1 MRWLVCALV
10 LVGAPAAAAEGGR
23 PLRVVSLNL
32 YHGGVTSVRWG
43 DGDLLERR
51 LAMVVE
57 QLRQIDADVIGVQ
70 EASTGRD
77 RGDVAARL
85 AAALGYGW
93 VRAPAGWRWVP
104 WLVHGALGF
113 DEGPAVLS
121 RFPILSSQATAL
133 APCGLGYRRM
143 VVCARV
149 VSPDG
154 PLDACSAHTSSSAC
168 EHRSLTAALR
178 QRDGAVPLLLLGD
191 LNARPDR
198 RSIHGLER
206 KLGLVDAFA
215 TANPGA
221 PGFTV
226 WQSPRESRPTATRRV
241 DYVLARPAANGAL
254 RVAAS
259 WIVLRAPGRG
269 PDLRMLWPSD
279 HYGVLAELRFEPGAC
294 VPGDGAEVP
303 AGLPDPA
310 RERCDARPRS
320 EGPGIRSGPDEAQV
334 PARMGRGGQRPR
346 RLWALGL

>member
-1 MRWLVCALV
+1 MWWLVCAVV
-10 LVGAPAAAAEGGR
+10 LGGVPAAAGQGR

-57 QLRQIDADVIGVQ
+57 QLREIAPDVIGVQ

-85 AAALGYGW
+85 AGALGYGH
-93 VRAPAGWRWVP
+93 VRAPAGWRWMP

-133 APCGLGYRRM
+133 ASCGLAYRRM

-149 VSPDG
+149 AAPDG
-154 PLDACSAHTSSSAC
+154 PRDACSAHTSSSAC
-168 EHRSLTAALR
+168 EHRSLVAALR
-178 QRDGAVPLLLLGD
+178 RRSGTVPLLLFAD
-191 LNARPDR
+191 LNGRPDR
-198 RSIHGLER
+198 RSIRALER

-221 PGFTV
+221 QGFTV
-226 WQSPRESRPTATRRV
+226 WQNPRESRPTTARRV
-241 DYVLARPAANGAL
+241 DYVLARPAKEGTL

-259 WIVLRAPGRG
+259 WIVFRSPGRG

-279 HYGVLAELRFEPGAC
+279 HYGVLAEL
-294 VPGDGAEVP
+294 V
-303 AGLPDPA
+303 L
-310 RERCDARPRS
+310 
-320 EGPGIRSGPDEAQV
+320 GPDT
-334 PARMGRGGQRPR
+334 
-346 RLWALGL
+346 